1 MKKVQTL
8 LDVKNNE
15 IKVTILALLVTFCH
29 GVSNVYLFTAS
40 HSLFLNVFRAQDL
53 AYTYIG
59 GAVAVMLVGSAYNW
73 MQHKV
78 SPTKLVVWTLIALLL
93 TLLGARGW
101 LFAGYVKGPAA
112 FLAVWSVAYSTLTY
126 MSIWGLFGQL
136 FDTRQAKRLF
146 GLIGAGEFAADIVAG
161 FITPVLVSIIGSVN
175 LILVAAL
182 GLFGSVVFTVL
193 VAGAFRETRSRAASA
208 GPETP
213 APKLGEMLQDRY
225 ALPLHLIW
233 GLSLMVFYVMDMA
246 FSNQVEKHYA
256 DNLDAMSSFLG
267 VFFAVGSAVN
277 MIVQTFFTGRIL
289 DRIGILKAL
298 FLLPGGVLLGCVAMS
313 SGMVALVPRV
323 GLAMFA
329 MTIGCKMYDYIL
341 RNAIHDPAFQ
351 VLYQPLPPA
360 RRFAVQSSVL
370 TRAEPSAAMIGGAL
384 LLLGQ
389 LYFEVDAASV
399 AVIMIVIL
407 CIQMALTFSIRKK
420 YLDVLMEALKKR
432 RLESSEKQVW
442 DESGRRLLLNLLKS
456 GHPGEVLYAL
466 NLAER
471 NAPHDLTEYLPEL
484 LSHPSPEV
492 LKEVLSMLEHIRV
505 PSALPRVQAIMQ
517 DEAEDPAVR
526 AAAVLAYASMDEA
539 GAVDTL
545 AGLLESPDRDLA
557 HAAISGLHK
566 HCGIEGIVA
575 SGGRFMAML
584 KSPDPGERAA
594 AARILGTVGASSL
607 YRPLHDLLQD
617 PSAAVR
623 RAALAAAEKIAHP
636 RLLPMI
642 LPFLSRPG
650 TRRRAIRAVASLG
663 EAALKDLAGIVSD
676 PDSSRD
682 VVLGVLKAV
691 SLMSPPVAVPFL
703 TEYLFHP
710 DAVARSLILSRLE
723 SLGYCPERPDDGQLL
738 SGLMRKESS
747 LAVWLLSCL
756 KVLPPG
762 GEFDLLRKALEEEK
776 RRCRDR
782 ILAAASLF
790 GPVQVRGGLRRGI
803 TGDDRAS
810 HAYALEMLDSF
821 LPGELKEQIFPLLD
835 DLSGDAR
842 LERLGRVHPI
852 PEMEPSRILEAVA
865 GKGDAWISP
874 WPRAVAVYL
883 MGKSGDS
890 AYETFLSGMG
900 EVRVPLLTETALWA
914 LSEISSRRGRGSGR
928 PESRKEEPC

>member
-1 MKKVQTL
+1 MKRIQTL

-15 IKVTILALLVTFCH
+15 IKVTILALVVTFCH

-40 HSLFLNVFRAQDL
+40 HSLFLNAFAAQDL

-59 GAVAVMLVGSAYNW
+59 GALAVILAGSAYNW

-78 SPTKLVVWTLIALLL
+78 SPARLVVWTLIALLL

-182 GLFGSVVFTVL
+182 GLLGSVVFTIL
-193 VAGAFRETRSRAASA
+193 VARAFKETGPRTVAAES
-208 GPETP
+208 ETP
-213 APKLGEMLQDRY
+213 APKLGEMLRDRY

-256 DNLDAMSSFLG
+256 DNLDAMASFLG

-298 FLLPGGVLLGCVAMS
+298 FLLPAGVLLGSVAMS
-313 SGMVALVPRV
+313 SGTLGIVPRV

-360 RRFAVQSSVL
+360 KRFAVQSSVL

-399 AVIMIVIL
+399 AVITIVIL
-407 CIQMALTFSIRKK
+407 CIQMALTFSVREK

-432 RLESSEKQVW
+432 RLGPSEKQVW
-442 DESGRRLLLNLLKS
+442 DESGRRLLLDFLKS
-456 GHPGEVLYAL
+456 RHPGEVLYAL
-466 NLAER
+466 SLAER
-471 NAPHDLTEYLPEL
+471 NAPRDLPEYLPEL
-484 LSHPSPEV
+484 LSHPAPEV
-492 LKEVLSMLEHIRV
+492 LKEVLARLERIRV
-505 PSALPRVQAIMQ
+505 PAALPRVRAIMQ
-517 DEAEDPAVR
+517 DETADPSVR

-557 HAAISGLHK
+557 RAAVSGLQK

-575 SGGRFMAML
+575 SGEKFMGML
-584 KSPDPGERAA
+584 KSPDPGDRRAA
-594 AARILGTVGASSL
+594 AGILGTVGVSSM
-607 YRPLHDLLQD
+607 YRPLRGLLQD
-617 PSAAVR
+617 PSADVR
-623 RAALAAAEKIAHP
+623 REALAAAEKIAHP
-636 RLLPMI
+636 RLLPTI
-642 LPFLSRPG
+642 LPFLNRPD
-650 TRRRAIRAVASLG
+650 TRHRAIRALASLG
-663 EAALKDLAGIVSD
+663 EAALTDLSAIVSD
-676 PDSSRD
+676 PDSPQD
-682 VVLGVLKAV
+682 AVLGVLRAV
-691 SLMSPPVAVPFL
+691 SLMSPAVAVPFL

-710 DAVARSLILSRLE
+710 DAVARNLILNRLE
-723 SLGYCPERPDDGQLL
+723 SLGYHPENPDDKQLL
-738 SGLMRKESS
+738 SGLMGKESF
-747 LAVWLLSCL
+747 LAAWFLSCL
-756 KVLPPG
+756 KALPPG
-762 GEFDLLRKALEEEK
+762 GDFDLLRRALEEEHI
-776 RRCRDR
+776 RCRDR

-790 GPVQVRGGLRRGI
+790 GPVQIRGGLRRGI
-803 TGDDRAS
+803 TGGDRTR

-821 LPGELKEQIFPLLD
+821 LPGNLKERIFPLLE
-835 DLSGDAR
+835 DLPRDVR
-842 LERLGRVHPI
+842 LERLGRVYGGIEIDPA
-852 PEMEPSRILEAVA
+852 RILEAVA
-865 GKGDAWISP
+865 GKGDAWMSP

-883 MGKSGDS
+883 MGRSGDPV
-890 AYETFLSGMG
+890 YEAFLSGMA
-900 EVRVPLLTETALWA
+900 EVRIPLLAETALWA
-914 LSEISSRRGRGSGR
+914 LSEISSRRSRRSDR
-928 PESRKEEPC
+928 PAPCKEEPC